1 MIRTVKTV
9 CISLMIAMGGLLA
22 YPQQSV
28 DARPVVGVA
37 EFSCQEDSPY
47 TGLVTEKVV
56 EMLTKTR
63 RFRVVDRT
71 SIDKIHSELE
81 LQKTEA
87 FLDSKNRVEQDIAV
101 AAEKMITGHIVKIPV
116 YRIKNSDGSV
126 RGFKASVGFEM
137 KVVDVATGLSS
148 EATSFQGKA
157 SQECM
162 SPEAAVNMAMQSIQ
176 SEIGDWFRT
185 NFPITCSVSR
195 IIDNKTVLVSAGSE
209 QGVKPG
215 NIFKVEAVEILDG
228 QPYHKALGEIKIKAV
243 AGPNFS
249 ECEVPKKT
257 MEQIRSYFDNAIKI
271 ICELKQPKK

>member
-9 CISLMIAMGGLLA
+9 CISLMIAMGGLPA

-28 DARPVVGVA
+28 DARLVVGVA

-56 EMLTKTR
+56 EMLTNTR

-116 YRIKNSDGSV
+116 CRIKNPDGSV

-215 NIFKVEAVEILDG
+215 NIFKVDAVEILDG

>member
-1 MIRTVKTV
+1 MIKAVRSV
-9 CISLMIAMGGLLA
+9 CISIMTVVGSCLA
-22 YPQQSV
+22 YPQLIT
-28 DARPVVGVA
+28 DTRPVVGVA
-37 EFSCQEDSPY
+37 QFSCQENSPY

-56 EMLTKTR
+56 EMLTNTR

-81 LQKTEA
+81 LQKSEA
-87 FLDSKNRVEQDIAV
+87 FLDSKNRVEQDIAIG
-101 AAEKMITGHIVKIPV
+101 AEKMITGHIVKIPV
-116 YRIKNSDGSV
+116 YRMKNPDGSV

-157 SQECM
+157 SKECM

-176 SEIGDWFRT
+176 TEIGDWFNN
-185 NFPITCSVSR
+185 NFPITCSVVR
-195 IIDNKTVLVSAGSE
+195 IIDNKTIIVNAGSE
-209 QGVKPG
+209 QGIKPG
-215 NIFKVEAVEILDG
+215 HTLKMEAVEMLDG
-228 QPYHKALGEIKIKAV
+228 QPYHKALGELKIKTV

-257 MEQIRSYFDNAIKI
+257 MEQLKSYFDNAVKV
-271 ICELKQPKK
+271 ICTLKQPKK